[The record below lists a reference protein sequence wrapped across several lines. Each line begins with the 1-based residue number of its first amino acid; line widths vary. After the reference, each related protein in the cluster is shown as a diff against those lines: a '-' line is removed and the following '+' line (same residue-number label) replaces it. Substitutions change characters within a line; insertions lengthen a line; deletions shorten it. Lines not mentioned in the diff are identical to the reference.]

1 MRETL
6 QRHQV
11 TPSSISTIPTTSVV
25 RSRTYFT
32 DTETDTD
39 KNADNGEPSNNLS
52 ETFNEVAGAD
62 DAVVQVSLPVPV
74 MMDENFE
81 EEEELQGWL
90 SPNELAEVHRRSS
103 TTSAHATVSATT
115 AVTAVTAATAATADT
130 SVMDVEAPFPAP
142 LASFDPPKPPT
153 SPSTAANAKLTV
165 SDVTTDAY
173 PAPPSLSLPQP
184 QQVPQTQPQARR
196 RGRPPKRKTILDAAA
211 VAPTPSPAVPVSPT
225 NTASSAPAVNQD
237 HMPAVKRGTK
247 RAAVSDN
254 NAQSSGS
261 DSSSSSE
268 SDSSS
273 NARDKAAAALMAE
286 CEVLLPTHMRATRTM
301 RYTSIHSI

>member
-11 TPSSISTIPTTSVV
+11 TPNTPSSSTIPTTSVV

-39 KNADNGEPSNNLS
+39 KNTDYGEPSNNLS

-62 DAVVQVSLPVPV
+62 DAVVPASLPMMPV
-74 MMDENFE
+74 MMGENVE
-81 EEEELQGWL
+81 EEGELQGWL

-103 TTSAHATVSATT
+103 MPSAHAAATT
-115 AVTAVTAATAATADT
+115 AATAITAATADT
-130 SVMDVEAPFPAP
+130 SVMDVETS
-142 LASFDPPKPPT
+142 LDPPKSPT
-153 SPSTAANAKLTV
+153 SSSTTANATV
-165 SDVTTDAY
+165 TASDEPLDDA
-173 PAPPSLSLPQP
+173 PPCAPPSPPLPQLSP
-184 QQVPQTQPQARR
+184 QQVPQPRR
-196 RGRPPKRKTILDAAA
+196 RGRPPKQKPISDTA
-211 VAPTPSPAVPVSPT
+211 VAPAPSPAVPVSPT
-225 NTASSAPAVNQD
+225 NTASSALAVNQD
-237 HMPAVKRGTK
+237 RMPAVKRGIK

-254 NAQSSGS
+254 NASNSGS

-273 NARDKAAAALMAE
+273 NAREKAAAALMAE

-301 RYTSIHSI
+301 RYTSIHSFWI

>member
-11 TPSSISTIPTTSVV
+11 TPSTPGSGTIPTTSVV

-39 KNADNGEPSNNLS
+39 KNTDYGEPSNNLS

-62 DAVVQVSLPVPV
+62 DAVIPVSLPVPV
-74 MMDENFE
+74 MMGEIVE

-103 TTSAHATVSATT
+103 MTSAHAA
-115 AVTAVTAATAATADT
+115 AATAATADT
-130 SVMDVEAPFPAP
+130 SPMDVEAPFPALP
-142 LASFDPPKPPT
+142 ASFDSPKPPT
-153 SPSTAANAKLTV
+153 SPSTTANATLTV
-165 SDVTTDAY
+165 SDVTADA
-173 PAPPSLSLPQP
+173 PQAPPLPPLLQVPP
-184 QQVPQTQPQARR
+184 QQVRQPRR
-196 RGRPPKRKTILDAAA
+196 RGRPPKRKPIVDATTSASA
-211 VAPTPSPAVPVSPT
+211 PSSVAPVSPT
-225 NTASSAPAVNQD
+225 NTTPSALAVNQD
-237 HMPAVKRGTK
+237 RMPVVKRGTK
-247 RAAVSDN
+247 RAAISGNNDYNSDR
-254 NAQSSGS
+254 
-261 DSSSSSE
+261 SSSSE

-301 RYTSIHSI
+301 RYTLIRSYWI